1 MRKIQYHTQHTV
13 GSTPFCRTLI
23 PIAAL
28 LLLPTN
34 PLLRAQAPAADPQ
47 QPPTT
52 MHVYENLKQLP
63 VLVLSAKQQRMKPVD
78 PANFRVRLDSAPP
91 FPPTYVRQEGDEPI
105 ELAIV
110 IDLSKSD
117 SELLPDLSQ
126 SIAALAPTYLKP
138 QDLISVYA
146 IDCSFIRAAFEVPA
160 DAASLKTS
168 VDRALTPWRT
178 IQNLKHPPPP
188 CKVTF
193 PLWDAMAN
201 VLDDIDQRTGHRVM
215 LVITDGLDEGSR
227 TRWPEVMKQ
236 AQIESVAVFG
246 IRSQPT
252 ISSLRAHEKGY
263 YFETERPDLSAAPDD
278 FKPVCE
284 LTGGIELQ
292 TKRSNLGTQLQEAI
306 QMVRER
312 YILEF
317 PRNPTETPGVH
328 GLAVT
333 YLKSSFY
340 IRPSGIAVPPATE
353 EELKGTNTLHA
364 DPTHNPPTAKST
376 TPPPTQ

>member
-1 MRKIQYHTQHTV
+1 MQKIQLHAHRTI
-13 GSTPFCRTLI
+13 GSTPLCRSLLPLAT
-23 PIAAL
+23 L
-28 LLLPTN
+28 LLLPAT
-34 PLLRAQAPAADPQ
+34 PLLRAQTPADPQ
-47 QPPTT
+47 QSPTTT

-78 PANFRVRLDSAPP
+78 PANFRVRIDSSPS
-91 FPPTYVRQEGDEPI
+91 FSPTYVRQEGDEPI

-138 QDLISVYA
+138 QDLVSVYA
-146 IDCSFIRAAFEVPA
+146 VDCSFIRADFEVPA
-160 DAASLKTS
+160 DPASLKTS

-178 IQNLKHPPPP
+178 IQSLKHPPPP

-201 VLDDIDQRTGHRVM
+201 VLDDIDQRSGHRVM

-227 TRWPEVMKQ
+227 TRWPDVTKQ

-252 ISSLRAHEKGY
+252 ISSLRAHEQGY
-263 YFETERPDLSAAPDD
+263 YFETERPDLSAPPDD
-278 FKPVCE
+278 FRPICE
-284 LTGGIELQ
+284 LSGGIELQ
-292 TKRSNLGTQLQEAI
+292 TKRSNLATQLQEAI

-317 PRNPTETPGVH
+317 PRDPTETPGVH

-333 YLKSSFY
+333 YLKTNFY

-353 EELKGTNTLHA
+353 EELKGTNTLHT
-364 DPTHNPPTAKST
+364 DPTQNPPAAKST
-376 TPPPTQ
+376 APPPTQ

>member
-1 MRKIQYHTQHTV
+1 MQKIQYQAQPTA

-23 PIAAL
+23 PIVTL
-28 LLLPTN
+28 LLLPPAT
-34 PLLRAQAPAADPQ
+34 LLRAQEPAAPQ
-47 QPPTT
+47 PPPTT

-63 VLVLSAKQQRMKPVD
+63 VLVLTAKQQRMKPVD

-91 FPPTYVRQEGDEPI
+91 FAPTYVRQEGDEPI

-110 IDLSKSD
+110 IDISKPD

-126 SIAALAPTYLKP
+126 AISALAPTYLKP
-138 QDLISVYA
+138 QDRISVYA

-160 DAASLKTS
+160 AAASLKAS
-168 VDRALTPWRT
+168 VDLALTPWQT
-178 IQNLKHPPPP
+178 LLKMKHPPPP
-188 CKVTF
+188 CKATF
-193 PLWDAMAN
+193 ALWDAMAN
-201 VLDDIDQRTGHRVM
+201 VLDDIDERPGHRVM
-215 LVITDGLDEGSR
+215 LVITDGLDEGSK
-227 TRWPEVMKQ
+227 TRWPDVMKL

-252 ISSLRAHEKGY
+252 ISSLRAQEKGY
-263 YFETERPDLSAAPDD
+263 YFEVERPDLRAAEDD

-284 LTGGIELQ
+284 LSGGIELQ

-317 PRNPTETPGVH
+317 PRNPNETPGVH

-353 EELKGTNTLHA
+353 EELKGTNTLHT
-364 DPTHNPPTAKST
+364 DPTHNPPSAKS